1 MLNFKRT
8 QMKTKNISK
17 LLMLST
23 LLFSSVSCTDLGETP
38 VSILVPDQYFKTA
51 ADAEAAV
58 MGIYSL
64 LANADYYGRRLTMVL
79 QLLGDDID
87 IADIG
92 TQSSRIQIN
101 GFTHDA
107 SNQDVVA
114 IWKTAYLGIG
124 AANAAIDGIPKVEM
138 DENSKSA
145 LIAEARL
152 LRALNYY
159 HLVQL
164 FGDIPYIANY
174 VADPS
179 TVMDINKTPAEQVY
193 ENIILDC
200 TYAIDNLPDTHQN
213 DVRARPT
220 KGSAHT
226 LLASVYMILE
236 RWSDAAKQAQD
247 VITQSSNYKYAL
259 VDDFQKLWKADLG
272 YQSEHVWVVDFAG
285 TISGENSSNVDYTA
299 PMTGVRDADM
309 LGWSVLAPS
318 QGIYASFSDQ
328 DYRKKVSF
336 LTETPIKGV
345 MTPYQKWRWPRIHT
359 AKWCLY
365 PGANASAEGSN
376 SDIKHVIFRYAE
388 VLLIAAEA
396 LNEANGGPTAE
407 AYQYINAVR
416 ARARNTPEGQQE
428 YPADLQAGMS
438 QQTFRDAVREERR
451 IELAFEW
458 KRWYDLKRWKMVP
471 EAFKGA
477 GSFEP
482 HTNVQEHHA
491 LLPIP
496 QEEIGRNANLL
507 PQNPGF

>member
-1 MLNFKRT
+1 
-8 QMKTKNISK
+8 MKTKK
-17 LLMLST
+17 LYKYLLLYT
-23 LLFSSVSCTDLGETP
+23 FLFSGVSCTDLDESP

-107 SNQDVVA
+107 SNQDVLA

-124 AANAAIDGIPKVEM
+124 AANAAIDGIPNVEM
-138 DENSKSA
+138 DEQNKSA

-164 FGDIPYIANY
+164 FGDIPYIGKY

-179 TVMDINKTPAEQVY
+179 TVTDISKTPAAEVY
-193 ENIILDC
+193 EHIIDDC
-200 TYAIDNLPDTHQN
+200 NFAIEKLPEMQPN

-236 RWSDAAKQAQD
+236 RWTDAATQAQT
-247 VITQSSNYKYAL
+247 VINQSSKYNYAL
-259 VDDFQKLWKADLG
+259 VDDYQKLWNADLG
-272 YQSEHVWVVDFAG
+272 YQAEHVWVVDFAG

-309 LGWSVLAPS
+309 LGWSVLVPS
-318 QGIYASFSDQ
+318 EGMYTSFSDL

-336 LTETPIKGV
+336 LTETPIKGI
-345 MTPYQKWRWPRIHT
+345 MTPYQQWRWPRIHT

-365 PGANASAEGSN
+365 PGSNASSEGSN

-396 LNEANGGPTAE
+396 INEANGGPTAD
-407 AYQYINAVR
+407 AYKYINEVRGR
-416 ARARNTPEGQQE
+416 ARKTPQGPQT
-428 YPADLQAGMS
+428 YPTDLQTGIS
-438 QQTFRDAVREERR
+438 QQDFRDAVREERR
-451 IELAFEW
+451 LELAFEW
-458 KRWYDLKRWKMVP
+458 KRWYDLKRWKIVSD
-471 EAFKGA
+471 AFKQSDGYE
-477 GSFEP
+477 SHP
-482 HTNVQEHHA
+482 NVQEYHT

>member
-1 MLNFKRT
+1 
-8 QMKTKNISK
+8 MKKIYK
-17 LLMLST
+17 YLLLYT
-23 LLFSSVSCTDLGETP
+23 LLFSGVSCTDLHETP
-38 VSILVPDQYFKTA
+38 VSILVPDQYFKTS

-101 GFTHDA
+101 GFTYDS
-107 SNQDVVA
+107 SNQDVLA

-124 AANAAIDGIPKVEM
+124 AANAAIGGIPNVDMNDKA
-138 DENSKSA
+138 KAA

-164 FGDIPYIANY
+164 FGEIPYIANY
-174 VADPS
+174 VSDPS
-179 TVMDINKTPAEQVY
+179 TVTDISKTSVAEVY
-193 ENIILDC
+193 ENIIADC
-200 TYAIDNLPDTHQN
+200 LYAVDNLPDMHAN

-220 KGSAHT
+220 KGSAQT

-236 RWSDAAKQAQD
+236 RWSEAAQQAQA
-247 VITQSSNYKYAL
+247 IIKEASNYNYSL
-259 VDDFQKLWKADLG
+259 VDDFQKLWNADLG
-272 YQSEHVWVVDFAG
+272 YQTEHVWVVDFAG

-309 LGWSVLAPS
+309 LGWSVLVPS
-318 QGIYASFSDQ
+318 NGMFASFSDR

-336 LTETPIKGV
+336 LTETPVKGV
-345 MTPYQKWRWPRIHT
+345 MTSYQHWRWPRIHT

-365 PGANASAEGSN
+365 PGANASSEGSN

-396 LNEANGGPTAE
+396 INEANGGPTLE

-416 ARARNTPEGQQE
+416 ARARKTPDGSQA
-428 YPADLQAGMS
+428 YPEDLHAGMS
-438 QQTFRDAVREERR
+438 QQVFRDAVREERR

-458 KRWYDLKRWKMVP
+458 KRWYDLKRWNMVP
-471 EAFKGA
+471 EAFNQT

-482 HTNVQEHHA
+482 HPNIQEYHT

-496 QEEIGRNANLL
+496 QEEIGRNPNLL
-507 PQNPGF
+507 PQNTGF